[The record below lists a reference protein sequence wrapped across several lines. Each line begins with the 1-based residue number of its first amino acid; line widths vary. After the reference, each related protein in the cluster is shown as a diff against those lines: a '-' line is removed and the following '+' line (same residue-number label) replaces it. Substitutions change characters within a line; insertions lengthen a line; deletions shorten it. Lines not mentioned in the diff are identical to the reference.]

1 MADVTSDEIRRHI
14 DAVRSA
20 LNVLD
25 ASPGAANHPSEGLR
39 DLAQAVDNLRSSIW
53 AVLEGEHAGDYD
65 GFLARVRVSRATG
78 LFEEVLSDL
87 YAGTLTPV
95 APGIEVFR
103 TALRELKSAWAG
115 GAQ

>member
-1 MADVTSDEIRRHI
+1 MADVTSDEVRRHI

-25 ASPGAANHPSEGLR
+25 ASPGAANHSTEGLR
-39 DLAQAVDNLRSSIW
+39 DLARAVDDLRSSIW
-53 AVLEGEHAGDYD
+53 AVLEGEHAGDYE

-78 LFEEVLSDL
+78 LFEDVLSEL
-87 YAGTLTPV
+87 YAGTVTPG

-103 TALRELKSAWAG
+103 TALRELRRAWAG